1 MHTRRFGAFL
11 TGMWLAGIVL
21 MWFATSQSLL
31 NVERMFT
38 EPPVQV
44 KNELNN
50 LGPDV
55 ARQLFR
61 FQAMQFNRRM
71 EEAWGILQLCLAGA
85 LLATSVLTPHRSR
98 VVILCTLTMAI
109 LVAINAFRFTPMIA
123 ALSRSY
129 DFLPPQAN
137 LKERELVAGYLVW
150 QRTLNILKTFLAL
163 VLTARFMFDLYDFG
177 KLVMPWRKP
186 QQKRRRKKRR
196 SGDSVIMGETAELPH
211 TEEMSSHE
219 EAEKD

>member
-1 MHTRRFGAFL
+1 
-11 TGMWLAGIVL
+11 

-44 KNELNN
+44 KSELNN
-50 LGPDV
+50 LGQDV
-55 ARQLFR
+55 ARQLFQ
-61 FQAMQFNRRM
+61 FQAMQFNRRL

-98 VVILCTLTMAI
+98 VVIISTAIMAV
-109 LVAINAFRFTPMIA
+109 LVSINAFRFTPMIA

-129 DFLPPQAN
+129 DFLPLQAN
-137 LKERELVAGYLVW
+137 LRERELVASYLVW
-150 QRTLNILKTFLAL
+150 QRTLNILTAL
-163 VLTARFMFDLYDFG
+163 FGLVITARFMFDLYDFG

-186 QQKRRRKKRR
+186 QQKRRRKRR
-196 SGDSVIMGETAELPH
+196 SGDSVIKGEAAELPPNADLRPPD
-211 TEEMSSHE
+211 
-219 EAEKD
+219 AELK